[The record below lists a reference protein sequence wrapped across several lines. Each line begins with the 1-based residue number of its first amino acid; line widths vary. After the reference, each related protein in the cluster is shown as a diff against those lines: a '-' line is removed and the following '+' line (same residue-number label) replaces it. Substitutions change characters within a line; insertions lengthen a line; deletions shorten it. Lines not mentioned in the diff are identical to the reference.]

1 MEQQCGWSRATNPN
15 FRNEFW
21 AKTKT
26 KTKKQTMTMT
36 LTMTLTKTKK
46 KTLR

>member
-1 MEQQCGWSRATNPN
+1 MEQQCGWSGATNPN

-26 KTKKQTMTMT
+26 KTKKKKKETK
-36 LTMTLTKTKK
+36 TMTLTKTKNE
-46 KTLR
+46 TFI